1 MTTRTALISGAGIAG
16 ATAAFWLQRAGYD
29 VTVVERARSARKGG
43 QTVDL
48 RGAGRDVARR
58 MGVYDEVVARS
69 VHQRGIANVDDAGT
83 IRATMGVEAFGGN
96 GIISEVEILR
106 GDLADVLLEAVQD
119 RIQIIWDDSVT
130 AIADGPTG
138 VTVEFE
144 RSRAARFD
152 LVVGADGSHS
162 TVRRLAFGPE
172 SEFVRPLGAYQAWFT
187 TQDTP
192 DLDNWYQMFRA
203 PGGLVASL
211 RPGRLPGEA
220 KASLCFRADPGT
232 DPGIDRRDTDAVRRL
247 MRQRFAG
254 ITGWKVP
261 WLLDALDT
269 APDVT
274 FDSMDQVRMD
284 SWTRGRVALIG
295 DAACAPGAVT
305 GMGTSLALVGAYVL
319 AGDLQRAG
327 GDHTAA
333 FRGYEQIMRPYV
345 DQAQELPPGGIGGYA
360 PRSRVMIGLGNLSL
374 RSMTR
379 WPMRPLLEK
388 QFSKADAIELPDYS
402 TVA

>member
-16 ATAAFWLQRAGYD
+16 ATAAYWLQRAGYA
-29 VTVVERARSARKGG
+29 VTVVERARSAPKGG

-48 RGAGRDVARR
+48 RGAGRDIARR
-58 MGVYDEVVARS
+58 MGVYDEIVARS
-69 VHQRGIANVDDAGT
+69 VHQLGIANVDDVGA

-96 GIISEVEILR
+96 GVISEVEILR
-106 GDLADVLLEAVQD
+106 GDLADILLDAVQD
-119 RIQIIWDDSVT
+119 RIEITWNDSVT
-130 AIADGPTG
+130 SIADGPTG

-144 RSRAARFD
+144 RSEPARFD
-152 LVVGADGSHS
+152 LVIGADGSHS

-172 SEFVRPLGAYQAWFT
+172 SEFVRPLGLYQAWFT
-187 TQDTP
+187 TQDSP
-192 DLDNWYQMFRA
+192 DLDNWYKLYRA

-220 KASLCFRADPGT
+220 KAAMCFRAES
-232 DPGIDRRDTDAVRRL
+232 DPGIDRRDPAAVRRL
-247 MRQRFAG
+247 IRQKFAG
-254 ITGWKVP
+254 RTGWKVP
-261 WLLDALDT
+261 WLLDALDAAT
-269 APDVT
+269 DVT
-274 FDSMDQVRMD
+274 FDSMDQVHMD
-284 SWTRGRVALIG
+284 SWTRGRVALVG
-295 DAACAPGAVT
+295 DAACAPGAIT

-333 FRGYEQIMRPYV
+333 FRGYEEIVRPYV
-345 DQAQELPPGGIGGYA
+345 DQAQELPPGGISGYA
-360 PRSRVMIGLGNLSL
+360 PRSRLMIRLGNLSV

-402 TVA
+402 IVA

>member
-16 ATAAFWLQRAGYD
+16 ATAAYWLQRAGYD
-29 VTVVERARSARKGG
+29 VTIVERARSARKGG

-48 RGAGRDVARR
+48 RGAGRDIARR
-58 MGVYDEVVARS
+58 MGIYDEIVARS
-69 VHQRGIANVDDAGT
+69 VHQRGIANVDDAGA

-106 GDLADVLLEAVQD
+106 GDLADILLETVQD
-119 RIQIIWDDSVT
+119 RTEIIWNDSVT

-144 RSRAARFD
+144 HAPPARFD
-152 LVVGADGSHS
+152 LVIGADGSHS

-187 TQDTP
+187 TQDST
-192 DLDNWYQMFRA
+192 DLDNWYKMYRA

-220 KASLCFRADPGT
+220 KASLCFRAES

-247 MRQRFAG
+247 IRERFAG
-254 ITGWKVP
+254 VTGWKVP
-261 WLLDALDT
+261 WLLDALDAAT
-269 APDVT
+269 DVT

-284 SWTRGRVALIG
+284 SWTHGRVALVG
-295 DAACAPGAVT
+295 DAACAPGAIT

-327 GDHTAA
+327 DDHTAA
-333 FRGYEQIMRPYV
+333 FRGYDEIVRPYV
-345 DQAQELPPGGIGGYA
+345 DQAQELPPGGISGYA
-360 PRSRVMIGLGNLSL
+360 PQSRLMIGLGNLSL

-388 QFSKADAIELPDYS
+388 QFSKADAIDLPHYS

>member
-1 MTTRTALISGAGIAG
+1 MVMTTRTALISGAGIAG
-16 ATAAFWLQRAGYD
+16 ATAAYWLQRAGYH

-48 RGAGRDVARR
+48 RGAGRDIARR
-58 MGVYDEVVARS
+58 MGVYDAVLARS
-69 VHQRGIANVDDAGT
+69 VHQRGLANVDDAGT

-96 GIISEVEILR
+96 GIISEIEILR
-106 GDLADVLLEAVQD
+106 GDLADILLEAVQD
-119 RIQIIWDDSVT
+119 RIDIIWDDTVT

-144 RSRAARFD
+144 RSRPARFD

-187 TQDTP
+187 TPNSP
-192 DLDNWYQMFRA
+192 DLDNWYKMYRA

-220 KASLCFRADPGT
+220 KASLCFRADS
-232 DPGIDRRDTDAVRRL
+232 DPGIDRRDPAAVGRL
-247 MRQRFAG
+247 IRERFAG
-254 ITGWKVP
+254 VTGWKVP
-261 WLLDALDT
+261 WLLDALDA

-274 FDSMDQVRMD
+274 FDSIDQVRMQ

-333 FRGYEQIMRPYV
+333 FRGYERIMRPYV

-360 PRSRVMIGLGNLSL
+360 PKSRLMIELGHMSL

-379 WPMRPLLEK
+379 WPMRPILEK
-388 QFSKADAIELPDYS
+388 QFTKADAIDLPDYS
-402 TVA
+402 TAA

>member
-1 MTTRTALISGAGIAG
+1 
-16 ATAAFWLQRAGYD
+16 
-29 VTVVERARSARKGG
+29 
-43 QTVDL
+43 
-48 RGAGRDVARR
+48 
-58 MGVYDEVVARS
+58 
-69 VHQRGIANVDDAGT
+69 
-83 IRATMGVEAFGGN
+83 MGVEAFGGN

-106 GDLADVLLEAVQD
+106 GDLADILLETVQD
-119 RIQIIWDDSVT
+119 RIEIIWDDTVT
-130 AIADGPTG
+130 AITDGPTAI
-138 VTVEFE
+138 TVEFE
-144 RSRAARFD
+144 RSRPARFD
-152 LVVGADGSHS
+152 LVVGADGTHS

-187 TQDTP
+187 TQDSP
-192 DLDNWYQMFRA
+192 DLDNWYKMYRA

-220 KASLCFRADPGT
+220 KASLCFRADA
-232 DPGIDRRDTDAVRRL
+232 DPGIDRRDPHAVRRL
-247 MRQRFAG
+247 MRERFAG
-254 ITGWKVP
+254 VTGWKVP
-261 WLLDALDT
+261 WLLDALD
-269 APDVT
+269 AAIDVT

-284 SWTRGRVALIG
+284 AWTRGRVALVG

-319 AGDLQRAG
+319 AGSLQRAD
-327 GDHTAA
+327 GDHAAA
-333 FRGYEQIMRPYV
+333 FRSYEEIVRPYV

-360 PRSRVMIGLGNLSL
+360 PKSRLMIALGHVSL

-402 TVA
+402 YVP

>member
-1 MTTRTALISGAGIAG
+1 
-16 ATAAFWLQRAGYD
+16 
-29 VTVVERARSARKGG
+29 
-43 QTVDL
+43 
-48 RGAGRDVARR
+48 
-58 MGVYDEVVARS
+58 
-69 VHQRGIANVDDAGT
+69 
-83 IRATMGVEAFGGN
+83 MGVEAFGGN

-106 GDLADVLLEAVQD
+106 GDLADILLEAVQD
-119 RIQIIWDDSVT
+119 RIEIIWDDTIT

-144 RSRAARFD
+144 RSRPARFD

-162 TVRRLAFGPE
+162 TVRSLAFGPE

-187 TQDTP
+187 TPNSP
-192 DLDNWYQMFRA
+192 DLDNWYKMYRA

-220 KASLCFRADPGT
+220 KASLCFRADS
-232 DPGIDRRDTDAVRRL
+232 DPGIDRRDPAAVGRL
-247 MRQRFAG
+247 IRERFAG
-254 ITGWKVP
+254 VTGWKVP
-261 WLLDALDT
+261 WLLDALDA

-274 FDSMDQVRMD
+274 FDSIDQVRMQ

-327 GDHTAA
+327 GEHTAA
-333 FRGYEQIMRPYV
+333 FRGYERIMRPYV

-360 PRSRVMIGLGNLSL
+360 PKSRLMIGLGNVSL

-379 WPMRPLLEK
+379 WPMRPILEK
-388 QFSKADAIELPDYS
+388 QFTKADAIDLPDYS
-402 TVA
+402 TAA